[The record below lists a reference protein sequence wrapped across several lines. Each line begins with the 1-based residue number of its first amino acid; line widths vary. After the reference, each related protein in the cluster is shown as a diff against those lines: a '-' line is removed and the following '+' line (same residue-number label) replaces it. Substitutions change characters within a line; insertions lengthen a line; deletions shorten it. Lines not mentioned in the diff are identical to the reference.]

1 MYRQPV
7 VDLLH
12 KLFAWSVVDPRE
24 IDDEKYLFAKR
35 FSEVMTCNDHS
46 VCLLT
51 SLDDIK
57 FRRLHRAKD
66 FSYTGRL

>member
-7 VDLLH
+7 VNLLH
-12 KLFAWSVVDPRE
+12 KLFAWSVVDPRD
-24 IDDEKYLFAKR
+24 IDDEKYLFAKK
-35 FSEVMTCNDHS
+35 FSEVMASNDRF

-57 FRRLHRAKD
+57 SRRLYRAKECI
-66 FSYTGRL
+66 YTKGL